1 MQEYK
6 LLPKQ
11 PTEEMYAAFVKEVF
25 SKAGETWESATEEDK
40 QYAREHIGAAFA
52 AMWEVAAVLTVIE
65 DDKGTLSVAIETLQG
80 E

>member
-11 PTEEMYAAFVKEVF
+11 PTEEMYAAFVKQAF
-25 SKAGETWESATEEDK
+25 AFAGTGDTWESATEEDK
-40 QYAREHIGAAFA
+40 QYAREHIGAAYA
-52 AMWEVAAVLTVIE
+52 AMWEVAPT
-65 DDKGTLSVAIETLQG
+65 KQG

>member
-25 SKAGETWESATEEDK
+25 SKAGETWESATAEDK
-40 QYAREHIGAAFA
+40 QYAREHIGAAYT
-52 AMWEVAAVLTVIE
+52 AMWEAAPLINR
-65 DDKGTLSVAIETLQG
+65 GTAVESAVGTSAPTKQG

>member
-11 PTEEMYAAFVKEVF
+11 PTEEMYAAFVATAF
-25 SKAGETWESATEEDK
+25 AGTGDTWDSATEEDK
-40 QYAREHIGAAFA
+40 QYAREQIGAAY
-52 AMWEVAAVLTVIE
+52 AAVWEAAPT
-65 DDKGTLSVAIETLQG
+65 KQG

>member
-11 PTEEMYAAFVKEVF
+11 PTEEMYAAFVKEAF
-25 SKAGETWESATEEDK
+25 ADTGDTWESATAEDK

-52 AMWEVAAVLTVIE
+52 AMWEAAPT
-65 DDKGTLSVAIETLQG
+65 KQG